1 MNKDKLCKT
10 ICGKLESFLFLQA
23 MNATRITMLLAALTY
38 SLLLPAQRQL
48 RVLDVETL
56 MPIAG
61 ANVAMKACTAQTDS
75 MGWIT
80 VSDSCRTLV
89 FSHVNYESRILNMEE
104 VKDTVFLIS
113 KLQNLKEVVVFG
125 QKKRDD
131 KLKDMK
137 SSMGLSPTEAQLLA
151 ANPASGM
158 NLFGLIG
165 KLIPK
170 KWRQSKKAAR
180 REQLKQIIEEY

>member
-1 MNKDKLCKT
+1 
-10 ICGKLESFLFLQA
+10 
-23 MNATRITMLLAALTY
+23 MLLAVLMY
-38 SLLLPAQRQL
+38 SLLLSAQRQL

-56 MPIAG
+56 MPVAG
-61 ANVAMKACTAQTDS
+61 ANVVTKERAAQTDS
-75 MGWIT
+75 MGCII

-104 VKDTVFLIS
+104 VNDTVYLIS
-113 KLQNLKEVVVFG
+113 KLLNLKEVVVFG
-125 QKKRDD
+125 QKKSDD
-131 KLKDMK
+131 KLKDLK
-137 SSMGLSPTEAQLLA
+137 SSMGLSPTDAQLLA
-151 ANPASGM
+151 ADPASGM